1 MKKKPN
7 LNIEINEEEDVSNQ
21 HVVIKPNNIIN
32 DQLNANSV
40 SETCLDDLITHKNV
54 MESFRKYQ

>member
-7 LNIEINEEEDVSNQ
+7 LNIEINEEEDHNQ
-21 HVVIKPNNIIN
+21 MVVIKPNNIIT

-54 MESFRKYQ
+54 MESFRKY

>member
-1 MKKKPN
+1 MQKKPN
-7 LNIEINEEEDVSNQ
+7 LNIEINDDDDPNSQ
-21 HVVIKPNNIIN
+21 QVVIKPNKIIT
-32 DQLNANSV
+32 DQINANSI